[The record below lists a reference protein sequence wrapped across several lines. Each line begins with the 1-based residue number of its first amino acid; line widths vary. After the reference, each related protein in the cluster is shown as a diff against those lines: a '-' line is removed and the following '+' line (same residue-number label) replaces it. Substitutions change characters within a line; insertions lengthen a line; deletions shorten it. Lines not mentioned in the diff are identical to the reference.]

1 MQKHTA
7 EWTPDTLQDFDNIIG
22 YIYNENPENAKEI
35 YLSMKEQA
43 QSLENFSFRGRV
55 VPELKLLGY
64 SNYRELI
71 YKRWRIIYRS
81 DKDIV
86 YLLLILDSRQDMQE
100 QLIQRV
106 LNH

>member
-1 MQKHTA
+1 MKKYTV
-7 EWTPDTLQDFDNIIG
+7 EWTPDALQDFDNIIG
-22 YIYNENPENAKEI
+22 YIYNENSGNAKEI

-43 QSLENFSFRGRV
+43 QSLENFPFRGRV

-64 SNYRELI
+64 STYRELI
-71 YKRWRIIYRS
+71 YKRWRIIYRI
-81 DKDIV
+81 DGDMV

-100 QLIQRV
+100 QLVQRV